1 MAIDVDKL
9 IRDSEELIA
18 QAEAGGMAA
27 WCKAQGLDPEKFAN
41 LSLSVSAES
50 QKIANELF
58 ADDLAQI
65 KFEVELRAREMGIV
79 GNPGPAP
86 SVHAAAVRQRRRLG
100 MV

>member
-18 QAEAGGMAA
+18 QAEAGGMAV

-65 KFEVELRAREMGIV
+65 KFEVELRARDMGIV